1 MKHAQVINLNDDSV
15 LAFNNSDVIH
25 NTSQIPL
32 YQLEVS
38 VLQVDVQLWDLMSNS
53 AVTIEDV
60 TLTHQSSPGFWM
72 LDLDDIKDDL
82 DDRHKYVGKIVPNV
96 SETEEL
102 REFKILEFAVD
113 NDSFEGVL
121 ARLMYQIVIDGGE
134 AYFVWHTE
142 SQALYYAA
150 AYEGGTGFTF
160 ASDPSRVTHR
170 GPLQVGT
177 PPITPPSYS

>member
-1 MKHAQVINLNDDSV
+1 MKHAQVINFLEDSV

-38 VLQVDVQLWDLMSNS
+38 ILTVDVQLWDLMSNS
-53 AVTIEDV
+53 AVNITGV
-60 TLTHQSSPGFWM
+60 TMNHQSTAGFWTI
-72 LDLDDIKDDL
+72 DIDDIKAYL
-82 DDRHKYVGKIVPNV
+82 IDRHKYVGKIVPNI
-96 SETEEL
+96 SESEAL
-102 REFKILEFAVD
+102 REFKVTEFAVD
-113 NDSFEGVL
+113 NDSFEAVL

-134 AYFVWHTE
+134 AYFVWHN
-142 SQALYYAA
+142 SFGPLYYAK
-150 AYEGGTGFTF
+150 AYEGGVGFTY

>member
-1 MKHAQVINLNDDSV
+1 MKHPQVISLLEDSV
-15 LAFNNSDVIH
+15 LAFSNNDVIH
-25 NTSQIPL
+25 NTSQVPL

-38 VLQVDVQLWDLMSNS
+38 SLRVDVQLWDLMSNS
-53 AVTIEDV
+53 VVTIEDV
-60 TLTHQSSPGFWM
+60 TLTHQSVPGFWT
-72 LDLDDIKDDL
+72 LDLDDITADL

-113 NDSFEGVL
+113 NDSFEAVL
-121 ARLMYQIVIDGGE
+121 ARLAYQIVVEGGE
-134 AYFVWHTE
+134 AYFVWHNE
-142 SQALYYAA
+142 VEALYYAA
-150 AYEGGTGFTF
+150 AYEGGVGFDF

-177 PPITPPSYS
+177 PPIEPPTYS